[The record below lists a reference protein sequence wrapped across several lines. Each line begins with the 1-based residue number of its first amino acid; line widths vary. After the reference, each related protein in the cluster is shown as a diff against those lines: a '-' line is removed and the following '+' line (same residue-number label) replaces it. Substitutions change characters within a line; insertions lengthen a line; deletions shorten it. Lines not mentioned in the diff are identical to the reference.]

1 MPTFGEKLKKL
12 RLSKDMSQDELAKL
26 LNTSKQVIS
35 RYENNQTTPKI
46 DVALNYAN
54 ALHVPLDYLID
65 NTVETIEDA
74 RIKAAEL
81 TAYAPTHKIPI
92 LGRISA
98 GLPLYAEENIEGYTY
113 TELNGGAEY
122 FALRVKG
129 DSMNAARIFDGD
141 IIIVRRQDI
150 VENGSI
156 AVVLVDDHDATVKI
170 FSRHDNLVTL
180 MPQSHNP
187 VHQPQIYDL
196 RETKID
202 VLGLVVKCEF
212 SLI

>member
-1 MPTFGEKLKKL
+1 MDTKLIAIRIKNARINAGFTQKEVADRLGMTYQAISNYERGKNRIEVSILSKLCELYGVTVPEILHEDTKSEVANVEKLG
-12 RLSKDMSQDELAKL
+12 EF
-26 LNTSKQVIS
+26 N
-35 RYENNQTTPKI
+35 
-46 DVALNYAN
+46 
-54 ALHVPLDYLID
+54 
-65 NTVETIEDA
+65 
-74 RIKAAEL
+74 
-81 TAYAPTHKIPI
+81 PTHKIPI

-113 TELNGGAEY
+113 TELNSGAEY

-129 DSMNAARIFDGD
+129 DSMTAARIFEGD

>member
-1 MPTFGEKLKKL
+1 MDTHIIAKRIREARNKAGFTQKEVADRLGMTYQAISNYERGINRIEVSILSALCNLYGTTVPEILQGEDYEQKKNPV
-12 RLSKDMSQDELAKL
+12 QFEEY
-26 LNTSKQVIS
+26 N
-35 RYENNQTTPKI
+35 
-46 DVALNYAN
+46 
-54 ALHVPLDYLID
+54 
-65 NTVETIEDA
+65 
-74 RIKAAEL
+74 
-81 TAYAPTHKIPI
+81 PTHRIPI

-129 DSMNAARIFDGD
+129 DSMTAARIFDGD

-150 VENGSI
+150 VENGQI
-156 AVVLVDDHDATVKI
+156 AVVLVNDQEATVKI
-170 FSRHDNLVTL
+170 FSRHDHLVTL

-187 VHQPQIYDL
+187 IHQPQIYDL
-196 RETKID
+196 HETKID

>member
-1 MPTFGEKLKKL
+1 MTFGEKIKQARKA
-12 RLSKDMSQDELAKL
+12 KNMTQKELAALINAKHNSVSNWENDQNKPDPDTIEL
-26 LNTSKQVIS
+26 LCGVLDL
-35 RYENNQTTPKI
+35 TPNDLLKPTEKG
-46 DVALNYAN
+46 N
-54 ALHVPLDYLID
+54 
-65 NTVETIEDA
+65 NTVKFEE
-74 RIKAAEL
+74 
-81 TAYAPTHKIPI
+81 YNPTHKIPI

-129 DSMNAARIFDGD
+129 DSMTAARIFDGD

-150 VENGSI
+150 VENGQI
-156 AVVLVDDHDATVKI
+156 AVVLVDDQDATVKI
-170 FSRHDNLVTL
+170 FSRHGHLVTL

>member
-1 MPTFGEKLKKL
+1 MTFGEKIKQARKAKNLTQK
-12 RLSKDMSQDELAKL
+12 ELAALIHAKH
-26 LNTSKQVIS
+26 NSIS
-35 RYENNQTTPKI
+35 NWENDQNKP
-46 DVALNYAN
+46 D
-54 ALHVPLDYLID
+54 PD
-65 NTVETIEDA
+65 TIELLCGVLG
-74 RIKAAEL
+74 L
-81 TAYAPTHKIPI
+81 TPNDLLRPSEDGKGIVKFEEYNPTHKIPI

-156 AVVLVDDHDATVKI
+156 AVVLVDDEDATVKI

-187 VHQPQIYDL
+187 IHQPQIYDL